1 MMPPCVECR
10 IGGEWRAR
18 GRAGVRAGVRGRI
31 IRVELGAG
39 SGAGQRL
46 GPSGGTRKVKADE
59 LHQVLMEETI
69 MTASSPFR
77 TSSTMPRARATVSR
91 LGRCYMG

>member
-1 MMPPCVECR
+1 M
-10 IGGEWRAR
+10 
-18 GRAGVRAGVRGRI
+18 RAGVRGRI

-77 TSSTMPRARATVSR
+77 TPGKRTWATGAENELTRR
-91 LGRCYMG
+91 LQVDPQ